1 MKDPL
6 AKLPGYALRRASVT
20 MMDALSEGLK
30 DLDLK
35 FTESTALVL
44 IGANPGI
51 RQADLVEMLAI
62 QRPNMVPLVAR
73 LEMHGWV
80 ERAAVDGRSFGLT
93 LTPAGEALL
102 NRVWVVVNDLEQR
115 LISHV
120 RTDQVEIF
128 HKTLTAIWQNW

>member
-6 AKLPGYALRRASVT
+6 ASLPGYALRRASVT

-93 LTPAGEALL
+93 LTPAGEGLL
-102 NRVWVVVNDLEQR
+102 KRVWIVVNDLEQR
-115 LISHV
+115 LIGHV
-120 RTDQVEIF
+120 HVDQVENF